1 MALDYKHMIKSPMG
15 ERFFK
20 FFSVAL
26 LPLLGLL
33 AGCEAPLAKQILQN
47 SSQSAEME
55 SAINLLV
62 ETRIGADPFDQ
73 KLNKLVVEQEVALF
87 KRFNPGVKIDVRFV
101 SDDQLLKQLD
111 FQFSRG
117 LAPDLILLTTNNLLP
132 LWRQGLIKPIELKP
146 FEQKSIRAA
155 LLPAF
160 KDNKQLLGL
169 PVFIY
174 PQIACFNRKRLKNP
188 PAEINELIALAQA
201 GYPFGI
207 SGNFESLR
215 WLYTGFDP
223 NINKVINGQQSVDLF
238 KSPSLPFLTWLRLAN
253 LQPSISFE
261 SDQLLLRDG
270 LVAGKFSW
278 ITCSGAWLQGL
289 QKRMGSKLGVAL
301 LPSFPT
307 GPAQGLLN
315 ARTWAL
321 GSQSSR
327 AQYELAKKFALFSIN
342 VVQQRNMA
350 LSLRNAMPVNPGISL
365 PLKTDPTLA
374 LIVKA
379 ASNGRLLNLQNIYL
393 LNAINPKTKPYLDL
407 VLSGDQSPQ
416 TIAPRFD
423 SLLKQSESR

>member
-174 PQIACFNRKRLKNP
+174 PQIACYNRKRLKNP

-201 GYPFGI
+201 G
-207 SGNFESLR
+207 
-215 WLYTGFDP
+215 
-223 NINKVINGQQSVDLF
+223 
-238 KSPSLPFLTWLRLAN
+238 
-253 LQPSISFE
+253 
-261 SDQLLLRDG
+261 
-270 LVAGKFSW
+270 
-278 ITCSGAWLQGL
+278 
-289 QKRMGSKLGVAL
+289 
-301 LPSFPT
+301 
-307 GPAQGLLN
+307 
-315 ARTWAL
+315 
-321 GSQSSR
+321 
-327 AQYELAKKFALFSIN
+327 
-342 VVQQRNMA
+342 
-350 LSLRNAMPVNPGISL
+350 
-365 PLKTDPTLA
+365 
-374 LIVKA
+374 
-379 ASNGRLLNLQNIYL
+379 
-393 LNAINPKTKPYLDL
+393 
-407 VLSGDQSPQ
+407 
-416 TIAPRFD
+416 
-423 SLLKQSESR
+423 